1 MHASNNILE
10 WADKLTVFN
19 LSAEDKPHDIIG
31 MSTVNQLGL
40 PYSRVTQHNGTV
52 TPPTGLVAYIVS
64 LIARYTEEELQPSL
78 KKADH
83 TAYNVRYRP
92 IAAEPSCRT
101 CPVWTLE

>member
-52 TPPTGLVAYIVS
+52 WWSSGS
-64 LIARYTEEELQPSL
+64 S
-78 KKADH
+78 
-83 TAYNVRYRP
+83 
-92 IAAEPSCRT
+92 AALEASFGGCRQSDPDDDMPDWN
-101 CPVWTLE
+101 C